1 MSRTWKAHGRT
12 NAHMKCVFNL
22 ALMILLTTAVVI
34 ASAYAGYARATHML
48 LHSNA
53 GPRTIVICGA
63 GGQAETITLDRNG
76 NPVDSPAEDC
86 AHCADCSLVPIAD
99 LTVPLI
105 GARPEGWAIMAF
117 NLPGAAPAALHGIGP
132 RSRGPPIQ
140 KVV

>member
-1 MSRTWKAHGRT
+1 MSRTWKARSRT
-12 NAHMKCVFNL
+12 NAHMKCAFSL
-22 ALMILLTTAVVI
+22 ALMILLTTAVSI

-53 GPRTIVICGA
+53 GIRTIVICGA
-63 GGQAETITLDRNG
+63 GGQAETVTLDRNG
-76 NPVDSPAEDC
+76 NPVDSPVEGC

-105 GARPEGWAIMAF
+105 GARPAGWADIAWT
-117 NLPGAAPAALHGIGP
+117 LPAGVPGALREIGP
-132 RSRGPPIQ
+132 RSRGPPNQ